1 VHRLELV
8 RAKTRIGPGEG
19 LQVVGSGRGHG
30 VPKVVSGPV
39 VPAPSEILEAMH
51 ALSGAHEGHRAAHAR
66 GSLLAGTFTA
76 SRDAATVSRAA
87 HFSGDPVRVTVRF
100 SNGSGNPEDP
110 DGHRLEGRGLAT
122 KFYLP
127 DDTTTDIVALT
138 LPVFFVRTAADVLA
152 FLKARVP
159 DPETG
164 HPDGEKIG
172 AFLAAHP
179 ETQQALGLILPSLGA
194 PDSYATCTYN
204 SLHAF
209 NFVDADGAKRAGRY
223 RWVPE
228 AEGRMLD
235 EDESRERSWDYLQAD
250 LRERLEEGPVVFRL
264 WVRLAE
270 DGDPLDDPTQPWP
283 EERQSVELGRLA
295 IEGFETTRERDGD
308 VLVFDPTRVTDG
320 IELTDDEI
328 LRTRA
333 DVYAES
339 VLFRSG
345 VRRS

>member
-1 VHRLELV
+1 
-8 RAKTRIGPGEG
+8 
-19 LQVVGSGRGHG
+19 
-30 VPKVVSGPV
+30 V

-51 ALSGAHEGHRAAHAR
+51 ALSGAHAGHRAAHAR
-66 GSLLAGTFTA
+66 GSLCTGTFTPTPEA
-76 SRDAATVSRAA
+76 PTVSRAA
-87 HFSGDPVRVTVRF
+87 HFQGEPVRVTARL
-100 SNGSGNPEDP
+100 SNGSGSPEDA

-127 DDTTTDIVALT
+127 DETTTDIVALT
-138 LPVFFVRTAADVLA
+138 LPVFFVRTAADFLA
-152 FLKARVP
+152 FLKARLP

-164 HPDGEKIG
+164 QPDGAAIG

-179 ETQQALGLILPSLGA
+179 ESQQALGLILPSLGA

-209 NFVDADGAKRAGRY
+209 KFVDADGAVRAGRY

-235 EDESRERSWDYLQAD
+235 EQESAARAWDYLQTD
-250 LRERLEEGPVVFRL
+250 LAERLDAGGVGFQL

-270 DGDPLDDPTQPWP
+270 DGDALDDPTQPWP
-283 EERQSVELGRLA
+283 EERQSVKLGRLHLD
-295 IEGFETTRERDGD
+295 GFDTTREREGD

-320 IELTDDEI
+320 IALTDDEI

-345 VRRS
+345 VRRA

>member
-1 VHRLELV
+1 
-8 RAKTRIGPGEG
+8 
-19 LQVVGSGRGHG
+19 
-30 VPKVVSGPV
+30 VSGAV
-39 VPAPSEILEAMH
+39 VPTPSEILEAMH
-51 ALSGAHEGHRAAHAR
+51 ALSGAHAGHRAAHAR

-100 SNGSGNPEDP
+100 SNGSGNPEDA

-127 DDTTTDIVALT
+127 DGATTDIVALT
-138 LPVFFVRTAADVLA
+138 LPVFFVRTAAGFLA
-152 FLKARVP
+152 FLKARA
-159 DPETG
+159 DGPEA
-164 HPDGEKIG
+164 IG
-172 AFLAAHP
+172 AFLAGHP

-209 NFVDADGAKRAGRY
+209 HFVDADGARRAGRY

-228 AEGRMLD
+228 AEGRMLA
-235 EDESRERSWDYLQAD
+235 EDESAARDWDYLQAD
-250 LRERLEEGPVVFRL
+250 LRERLDAGKVAFRL
-264 WVRLAE
+264 RVRLAE

-283 EERQSVELGRLA
+283 EERQTVELGRLV
-295 IEGFETTRERDGD
+295 IDGFDTTRERDGD

-320 IELTDDEI
+320 IELTGDEI

-339 VLFRSG
+339 VLFRTG
-345 VRRS
+345 VRRA